1 MTFCRGQ
8 HFWNRLWAFQGWF
21 DSILGVFLNFNAFRL
36 IQTSHFEK
44 PIACTRICHGV
55 TQSRVDDL
63 EPLRRASVKI
73 GTIQRRLAWPLRKDD
88 THKSRSVNNF
98 FAIFFCEVWPVHWI
112 WYFSLGAFD
121 EHEKLLLKS
130 FDFFCPWRPCCLL
143 RSCCGCLWLESVTPA
158 KWKKRC
164 ALDNNGLTFCR
175 PCRS

>member
-21 DSILGVFLNFNAFRL
+21 DSILGMFLNFNAFRL

-98 FAIFFCEVWPVHWI
+98 FAIFLLFTVTSRNVKRKI
-112 WYFSLGAFD
+112 DLRGSLSSVSKNVA
-121 EHEKLLLKS
+121 S
-130 FDFFCPWRPCCLL
+130 A
-143 RSCCGCLWLESVTPA
+143 RS
-158 KWKKRC
+158 KK
-164 ALDNNGLTFCR
+164 TI
-175 PCRS
+175 STI